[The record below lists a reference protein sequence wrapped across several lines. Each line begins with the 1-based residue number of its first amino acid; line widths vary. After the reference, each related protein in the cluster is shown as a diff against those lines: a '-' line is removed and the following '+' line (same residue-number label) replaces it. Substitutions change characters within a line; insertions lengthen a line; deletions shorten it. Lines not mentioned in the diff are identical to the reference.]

1 MSATDEITPVEVC
14 GAASAPST
22 APRAAGT
29 AATGA
34 TLAGASLSQTI
45 APRLGA
51 TAPVAPASGP
61 PATLAAAAA
70 EASDSDSDDGA
81 GDGNTGNACTV
92 CGYRKRYEKE
102 HGHNIQRCSVVN
114 RECTS
119 SPEAPGEFKTASC
132 TYAGKQK
139 GTAKYW

>member
-14 GAASAPST
+14 CVASAFSM

-61 PATLAAAAA
+61 PATWAASAA
-70 EASDSDSDDGA
+70 EGSDSDSDDGA
-81 GDGNTGNACTV
+81 GDGKTGNACTI
-92 CGYRKRYEKE
+92 CGYRK
-102 HGHNIQRCSVVN
+102 
-114 RECTS
+114 
-119 SPEAPGEFKTASC
+119 
-132 TYAGKQK
+132 
-139 GTAKYW
+139 